1 MSLEDECKDALREL
15 HKEALLVDFVVLPR
29 EGESVANL
37 HKTAFP
43 SGVALVMNPLAILYC
58 IAQDTLGMW
67 R

>member
-43 SGVALVMNPLAILYC
+43 SGITLVVNAIAILYR
-58 IAQDTLGMW
+58 IA
-67 R
+67 